1 MSLTV
6 CRFLITTGRITIVR
20 VAMTLKNAGSTR
32 LPGLCL
38 AGLLCVFNTQS
49 MAGALNKW
57 VDENGAVRYS
67 DQLPPQQSARGHQQL
82 NSQGMVLTTKE
93 AAKTPKEIAIE
104 AEALRKLEQQQRE
117 EARLKAIQNQRDRV
131 LLLTFS
137 SGEEIEHAR
146 ENRIEV
152 IDSVIRLI
160 QNGIEGTQSQ
170 LDELTNHAQL
180 SYTSKGKQV
189 PGGLAQKIEH
199 FQRKI
204 ESRNAH
210 LESKEAEKNKISE
223 KYNQDLERYQLL
235 KSASN

>member
-1 MSLTV
+1 
-6 CRFLITTGRITIVR
+6 VR

-49 MAGALNKW
+49 MAGALYKW

-67 DQLPPQQSARGHQQL
+67 DQLPPKQTARRHQQL
-82 NSQGMVLTTKE
+82 NPQGVVLTTKE
-93 AAKTPKEIAIE
+93 AAKSPEEIAIE
-104 AEALRKLEQQQRE
+104 AEALRKLEKQQRE
-117 EARLKAIQNQRDRV
+117 EASLKALQDRQDRV

-146 ENRIEV
+146 ENRIET

-160 QNGIEGTQSQ
+160 QKSIESTRSQ
-170 LDELTNHAQL
+170 LDELTNYAQL
-180 SYTSKGKQV
+180 SYTAKGKEV

-204 ESRNAH
+204 ESRNAQ
-210 LESKEAEKNKISE
+210 LESKEVEKAKIDE
-223 KYNQDLERYQLL
+223 KYNQDLARFQLL
-235 KSASN
+235 RSASN

>member
-1 MSLTV
+1 M
-6 CRFLITTGRITIVR
+6 R

-38 AGLLCVFNTQS
+38 AGLLCLLGTES
-49 MAGALNKW
+49 MAGALYKW

-67 DQLPPQQSARGHQQL
+67 DQLPPQQSQKGHQQL
-82 NSQGMVLTTKE
+82 NSQGVILSTKE
-93 AAKTPKEIAIE
+93 AAKTPEEIAIE
-104 AEALRKLEQQQRE
+104 AQAQREHEEQQRE
-117 EARLKAIQNQRDRV
+117 EARLKTIQDQQDRV

-137 SGEEIEHAR
+137 SEQEIEHAR

-160 QNGIEGTQSQ
+160 TASLQTTQDQ
-170 LDELTNHAQL
+170 LDRLNNNAQQN
-180 SYTSKGKQV
+180 YVAKGKPV

-204 ESRNAH
+204 ENRSAQ
-210 LESKEAEKNKISE
+210 LEAKVEEKEKIFQ
-223 KYNQDLERYQLL
+223 KYELDRERFKLL

>member
-1 MSLTV
+1 
-6 CRFLITTGRITIVR
+6 VR

-49 MAGALNKW
+49 MAGALYKW

-67 DQLPPQQSARGHQQL
+67 DQLPQKQNPKGHQQL
-82 NSQGMVLTTKE
+82 NPQGVVLTTKE
-93 AAKTPKEIAIE
+93 AAKSPEEIAIE
-104 AEALRKLEQQQRE
+104 AEALRKLEKQQRE
-117 EARLKAIQNQRDRV
+117 EASLKALQDRQDRV

-146 ENRIEV
+146 ENRIET

-160 QNGIEGTQSQ
+160 QKSIESTRSQ
-170 LDELTNHAQL
+170 LDELTNYAQL
-180 SYTSKGKQV
+180 SYTAKGKEV

-204 ESRNAH
+204 ESRNAQ
-210 LESKEAEKNKISE
+210 LESKEVEKAKIDE
-223 KYNQDLERYQLL
+223 KYNQDLARFQLL
-235 KSASN
+235 RSASN